1 MSNVRPPVRATS
13 QNPQTA
19 IAGRILKVNH
29 AGENG
34 AVHIYAGQILL
45 AHLTAPSLVSELVE
59 FKAHE
64 EKHRAIFWAELERR
78 NLPRCR
84 SYWLCAAGG
93 FTLGI
98 LTALF
103 GRRAIAATTVAVE
116 RVVLGHLKQ
125 QLHVLA
131 GKDEAAVAAI
141 AKIVAEEQHH
151 HDQSASH
158 IVSGQFWPRIL
169 SPIVA
174 ASTESVI
181 WLGMHL

>member
-1 MSNVRPPVRATS
+1 MPATS

-103 GRRAIAATTVAVE
+103 GRRAIAAN
-116 RVVLGHLKQ
+116 RVLLFIFCDRVYRRSDRSSGRDRGA
-125 QLHVLA
+125 LA
-131 GKDEAAVAAI
+131 GRGEA
-141 AKIVAEEQHH
+141 
-151 HDQSASH
+151 
-158 IVSGQFWPRIL
+158 L
-169 SPIVA
+169 
-174 ASTESVI
+174 
-181 WLGMHL
+181 